1 MDKKLNYFTAI
12 KFLSKYIK
20 RHKKTYFLFYIG
32 WLFTTLLQLYIPITF
47 AVMIDEIVYYKNT
60 ASFLSVSI
68 LFAIM
73 LLFLCVLY
81 YFSDTHYSY
90 LRVLYNFDIRK
101 DVFDSIQNADAQY
114 MTDVKTGDIIAT
126 IQSYI
131 EECMPFVIQNI
142 IHLINNTT
150 MLILYV
156 IYVFLLGWQIGLLML
171 IIVPLSVVVSYV
183 FGKKVKTYSTEQRK
197 NYGEYSGWLFEILS
211 GLRDIRMLGAERT
224 ADKSFIKHQKKMI
237 NVNIKSGLLTMTAQ
251 NIISVVNLLVQ
262 LAIFGVAAY
271 MAYENNITIGL
282 LVLILAYF
290 VNITRVVGTLSRMNL
305 EAQDR
310 ISYIQRVHDIVN
322 APTEK
327 DWKGKNELVVTEG
340 RIKFNNIDFAYN
352 KSNDVL
358 KDFSLEIKSDEKL
371 ALVGKSGSGKTTLAY
386 MLIGFY
392 RPQNGWIEI
401 DGQRLDE
408 CSLASIRNNIGIIQQ
423 DSLIFDGSIKDNLL
437 LGRRT
442 ASDDEIITACERAG
456 IYEYIQELT
465 DGINTIIGKNGIGLS
480 GGQKQ
485 RLAIARIYLKNPKII
500 IFDEATSSLDSET
513 EEKIHEA
520 WERVLIGRTSIVIA
534 HRQSSVMLCRE
545 VAILENGKLA
555 ETGLPAD
562 MIQNS
567 DTFKML
573 FAIKNDEGVLSYV

>member
-1 MDKKLNYFTAI
+1 MDKKLNYFSAV

-20 RHKKTYFLFYIG
+20 KHKKTYILFYIG

-60 ASFLSVSI
+60 ASFLSVSM
-68 LFAIM
+68 LFAVM

-81 YFSDTHYSY
+81 YFSDTHYSC

-114 MTDVKTGDIIAT
+114 MSDVKTGDIIAA
-126 IQSYI
+126 IQSYA

-142 IHLINNTT
+142 IHLINNTS

-156 IYVFLLGWQIGLLML
+156 IYVFLLGWQIGLLMS
-171 IIVPLSVVVSYV
+171 IAVMLSVVVSYV
-183 FGKKVKTYSTEQRK
+183 FGKKIRNYSAEQRK

-211 GLRDIRMLGAERT
+211 GLRDIRMLGAEKT
-224 ADKSFIKHQKKMI
+224 ADKSFIGHQRKMI
-237 NVNIKSGLLTMTAQ
+237 NVNIKSGLFTMTAQ
-251 NIISVVNLLVQ
+251 NIITAVNLLVQ
-262 LAIFGVAAY
+262 LSIFGVAAY
-271 MAYENNITIGL
+271 MAHENNITIGL

-290 VNITRVVGTLSRMNL
+290 ANITRIAGTLSNMNL
-305 EAQDR
+305 EAQNR
-310 ISYIQRVHDIVN
+310 ISYIQRIRDIAN
-322 APTEK
+322 APSEK
-327 DWKGKNELVVTEG
+327 DWKGKSELVVTAG
-340 RIKFNNIDFAYN
+340 RIKFNNIGFAYN
-352 KSNDVL
+352 KSSDVL
-358 KDFSLEIKSDEKL
+358 KNFTLEIKGDAKL

-386 MLIGFY
+386 MLVGFY
-392 RPQNGWIEI
+392 RPSNGWIEI

-408 CSLASIRNNIGIIQQ
+408 CSLASIRDNIGIIQQ
-423 DSLIFDGSIKDNLL
+423 ESLIFDGSIKDNLL
-437 LGRRT
+437 LGKRT
-442 ASDDEIITACERAG
+442 ASDDEMITACQRAG
-456 IYEYIQELT
+456 IYEYIQELP
-465 DGINTIIGKNGIGLS
+465 DGINTVVGKEGTGLS

-513 EEKIHEA
+513 EAQIHEA
-520 WERVLIGRTSIVIA
+520 WEKVLIGRTSIVIA

-545 VAILENGKLA
+545 AAILENGRLA
-555 ETGLPAD
+555 ETGTPAD

-567 DTFKML
+567 ETFKTL
-573 FAIKNDEGVLSYV
+573 FAVKDDEGGLSYV

>member
-1 MDKKLNYFTAI
+1 VDKKLNYFTAV
-12 KFLSKYIK
+12 KFLSRYIK
-20 RHKKTYFLFYIG
+20 KHRKTYILFYIG

-68 LFAIM
+68 LFAVM

-90 LRVLYNFDIRK
+90 LRVLFNFDIRK

-114 MTDVKTGDIIAT
+114 MSDVKTGEIIAT
-126 IQSYI
+126 IDSYI

-150 MLILYV
+150 MLMLYI

-171 IIVPLSVVVSYV
+171 VIVPLSVVVSYV
-183 FGKKVKTYSTEQRK
+183 FGKKVKAYSTEQRE
-197 NYGEYSGWLFEILS
+197 NYGEYSGWLFEMLS

-224 ADKSFIKHQKKMI
+224 ADKSFIKRQKKMV

-251 NIISVVNLLVQ
+251 NIITVVNLSVQ

-290 VNITRVVGTLSRMNL
+290 ANITRVVGSLSRMNL

-310 ISYIQRVHDIVN
+310 ISYIQRVRDIVN

-327 DWKGKNELVVTEG
+327 DWKCKNGLVVTEG
-340 RIKFNNIDFAYN
+340 RIKFNKIGFAYN

-358 KDFSLEIKSDEKL
+358 KDFTLEIKGEEKF

-386 MLIGFY
+386 MLVGFY

-401 DGQRLDE
+401 DGQRLDG
-408 CSLASIRNNIGIIQQ
+408 CSLASIRDNIGIIQQ
-423 DSLIFDGSIKDNLL
+423 DSLIFDGSVKENLM
-437 LGRRT
+437 LGKRT
-442 ASDDEIITACERAG
+442 ATNDEIITACERAG
-456 IYEYIQELT
+456 IYEYIRELT
-465 DGINTIIGKNGIGLS
+465 DGIDTVVGKNGIGLS

-520 WERVLIGRTSIVIA
+520 WENVLIGRTSIIIA

-545 VAILENGKLA
+545 VAILENGGLV
-555 ETGLPAD
+555 ETGSPAE
-562 MIQNS
+562 MMQNN
-567 DTFKML
+567 DAFKTL
-573 FAIKNDEGVLSYV
+573 FAVKNDEEVLSHD